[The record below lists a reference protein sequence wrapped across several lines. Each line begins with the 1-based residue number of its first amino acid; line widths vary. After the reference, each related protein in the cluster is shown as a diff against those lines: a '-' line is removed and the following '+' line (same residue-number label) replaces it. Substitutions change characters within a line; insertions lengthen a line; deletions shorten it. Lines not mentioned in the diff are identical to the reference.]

1 MIELDYTLRT
11 VALGAAVL
19 GLSSGSLGAF
29 AVLRG
34 QSLLGDAISHAALP
48 GVALAFLLTASKA
61 PLVLV
66 VGAGLAGWV
75 GTLCV
80 SAVVERSRVPYDA
93 ALGIVLSVFFG
104 LGMVFL
110 TYIQSQPDA
119 SQAGL
124 DTFLFGQAAALVGRD
139 VVTMAVLGAVALVA
153 MLVFWK
159 EFKILLFDP
168 DFAAS
173 QGFPVRA
180 LDVGLTTLLVIAIVI
195 GLQTVGVVLMSALI
209 VAPAAAA
216 RQWTD
221 RLWGVVALAGFFG
234 ALSGASGAL
243 LSATGARVPTGPTIV
258 LVATLVV
265 GASLL
270 LAPRRGLVAAWARGI
285 RNRRVL
291 RVAGTLEDLYTLALA
306 HEDVHYPH
314 PAATLQ
320 TMTARPEA
328 VGPTLDRLQRQGLV
342 EPRDDAWALTARGLA
357 EARRLARTRADEH
370 DAVRL
375 GTEAGGS
382 TP

>member
-48 GVALAFLLTASKA
+48 GVALAFLLTGSKA

-80 SAVVERSRVPYDA
+80 SAVIRRSRVPYDA

-104 LGMVFL
+104 LGMVLL
-110 TYIQSQPDA
+110 TYIQAQPNA

-139 VVTMAVLGAVALVA
+139 VVTMAALGAVALVA
-153 MLVFWK
+153 MVVFWK
-159 EFKILLFDP
+159 EFKLLLFDP

-173 QGFPVRA
+173 QGFHVRA
-180 LDVGLTTLLVIAIVI
+180 LDIGLTTLLVIAIVI

-221 RLWGVVALAGFFG
+221 RLWGVVVLAGVFG
-234 ALSGASGAL
+234 ALSGSVGAL
-243 LSATGARVPTGPTIV
+243 LSGATARIPTGPTIV
-258 LVATLVV
+258 LVASAVV
-265 GASLL
+265 AVSLAF
-270 LAPRRGLVAAWARGI
+270 APRRGLLAAWLRGR

-291 RVAGTLEDLYTLALA
+291 RVAGTLEDLYTLALSHA
-306 HEDVHYPH
+306 DPLYPH
-314 PAATLQ
+314 PAATLR
-320 TMTARPEA
+320 TMTSRPEA
-328 VGPTLDRLQRQGLV
+328 VDPTLDRLRQHGFV
-342 EPRDDAWALTARGLA
+342 EPRDGAWALTVQGLA
-357 EARRLARTRADEH
+357 EARRLARDRTVEH
-370 DAVRL
+370 LDR
-375 GTEAGGS
+375 
-382 TP
+382 PPH

>member
-1 MIELDYTLRT
+1 MIDLDYTLRT

-48 GVALAFLLTASKA
+48 GVALAFILTASKA

-66 VGAGLAGWV
+66 LGAGLAGWI

-80 SAVVERSRVPYDA
+80 MAVVERSRVPYDA

-104 LGMVFL
+104 LGMVLL
-110 TYIQSQPDA
+110 TYIQSRPDA

-139 VVTMAVLGAVALVA
+139 VVTMAALGLVALLA
-153 MLVFWK
+153 MVVFWK
-159 EFKILLFDP
+159 EFKLLLFDP

-173 QGFPVRA
+173 QGFSVRA
-180 LDVGLTTLLVIAIVI
+180 LDIGLTTLLVVAIVI

-221 RLWGVVALAGFFG
+221 RLWGVVALAGVFG
-234 ALSGASGAL
+234 AVSGAGGAL
-243 LSATGARVPTGPTIV
+243 LSGATARIPTGPTIV
-258 LVATLVV
+258 LVASVIV
-265 GASLL
+265 AASLVF
-270 LAPRRGLVAAWARGI
+270 APGRGLLSGVIRSR

-306 HEDVHYPH
+306 HADPHYPH
-314 PAATLQ
+314 PAATLK
-320 TMTARPEA
+320 TMTSRPEA
-328 VGPTLDRLQRQGLV
+328 VDPTLARLQTHGFV
-342 EPRDDAWALTARGLA
+342 APTGDAWALTERGLA
-357 EARRLARTRADEH
+357 EARRLARERTD
-370 DAVRL
+370 
-375 GTEAGGS
+375 
-382 TP
+382 

>member
-1 MIELDYTLRT
+1 MLEFDYTIRT

-19 GLSSGSLGAF
+19 GLSSGSLGSF

-48 GVALAFLLTASKA
+48 GVALAFLLTGSKA

-80 SAVVERSRVPYDA
+80 MGITRTSRVPYDA

-104 LGMVFL
+104 LGMVLL
-110 TYIQSQPDA
+110 TYLQARPQA

-139 VVTMAVLGAVALVA
+139 VATMAGIGASALLL
-153 MLVFWK
+153 MGVFWK
-159 EFKILLFDP
+159 EFKLLLFDS
-168 DFAAS
+168 DFAAV

-180 LDVGLTTLLVIAIVI
+180 LDIGLTTLLVIAIVI

-221 RLWGVVALAGFFG
+221 RLWGVVALAGLFG
-234 ALSGASGAL
+234 AVSGATGAV
-243 LSATGARVPTGPTIV
+243 LSATTARLPTGPTIV
-258 LVATLVV
+258 LVATVV
-265 GASLL
+265 VAVSLGF
-270 LAPRRGLVAAWARGI
+270 APRRGLLPSWLRGR

-291 RVAGTLEDLYTLALA
+291 RVAGTLEDLYTLALG
-306 HEDVHYPH
+306 HVNPHHPH
-314 PAATLQ
+314 PAATLR
-320 TMTARPEA
+320 TMTSRPES
-328 VGPTLDRLQRQGLV
+328 VEPTLGALRQQGLV
-342 EPRDDAWALTARGLA
+342 EPRDDAWALTDRGLS
-357 EARRLARTRADEH
+357 EARRLARARPDE
-370 DAVRL
+370 
-375 GTEAGGS
+375 GTA
-382 TP
+382 

>member
-19 GLSSGSLGAF
+19 GLSSGALGSF

-48 GVALAFLLTASKA
+48 GVALAFLITGSKA

-80 SAVVERSRVPYDA
+80 MGVTRTSRVPYDA

-104 LGMVFL
+104 LGMVLL
-110 TYIQSQPDA
+110 TYLQARPQA

-139 VVTMAVLGAVALVA
+139 VATMAALGAVAVA
-153 MLVFWK
+153 AMAVFWK
-159 EFKILLFDP
+159 EFKLLLFDP
-168 DFAAS
+168 DFAAV
-173 QGFPVRA
+173 QGFPIRA
-180 LDVGLTTLLVIAIVI
+180 LDVGLTTLLVVAIVI

-221 RLWGVVALAGFFG
+221 RLWGVVALAGVFG
-234 ALSGASGAL
+234 ALSGAGGAL
-243 LSATGARVPTGPTIV
+243 LSGTTARLPTGPTIV
-258 LVATLVV
+258 LVASAVV
-265 GASLL
+265 AASLAF
-270 LAPRRGLVAAWARGI
+270 APRRGLVAAWARGR

-291 RVAGTLEDLYTLALA
+291 RVAGTLEDLYTLALGHA
-306 HEDVHYPH
+306 DPHHAH
-314 PAATLQ
+314 PAATLR
-320 TMTARPEA
+320 TMTVLPES
-328 VGPTLDRLQRQGLV
+328 VDPTLAALRRQGLV
-342 EPRDDAWALTARGLA
+342 EPRDDAWALTERGLA
-357 EARRLARTRADEH
+357 EARRLARDRSE
-370 DAVRL
+370 VRD
-375 GTEAGGS
+375 S
-382 TP
+382 